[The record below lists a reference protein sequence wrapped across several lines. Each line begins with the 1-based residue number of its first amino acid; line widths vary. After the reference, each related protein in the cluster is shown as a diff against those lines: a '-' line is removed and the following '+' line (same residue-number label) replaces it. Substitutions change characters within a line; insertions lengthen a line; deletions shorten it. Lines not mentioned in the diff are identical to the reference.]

1 MNTERF
7 MIITVCKNGIFE
19 YRMEDSYS
27 QDVRCVR
34 RLENE
39 FCALFMNIVYSIS
52 IFELLDEKYNLVR
65 EINFILCEP
74 EVFSDVEELI
84 RCAVWHYKDEQLLVI
99 DDDKT
104 YSLLEEYRLAIKS

>member
-1 MNTERF
+1 MNTDRF
-7 MIITVCKNGIFE
+7 MIVAICKNGIFE

-39 FCALFMNIVYSIS
+39 FFAHFKNIVYSIS
-52 IFELLDEKYNLVR
+52 IFELLDENYHLVR

-74 EVFSDVEELI
+74 KVFSDVEELVK
-84 RCAVWHYKDEQLLVI
+84 CVVWHYKDEQLLVI
-99 DDDKT
+99 DDVKT
-104 YSLLEEYRLAIKS
+104 YSLLEEYRLAIQS